1 MLRSQQYETRNASL
15 DEIGERYD
23 RCIMLA
29 PYTHFPRN
37 VRLSHLIWRR
47 QAPAPLAYDLKILQV
62 TQGRSRSFEIIPVSE
77 V

>member
-37 VRLSHLIWRR
+37 VRLSHLIGVGKHRHR
-47 QAPAPLAYDLKILQV
+47 LLMI
-62 TQGRSRSFEIIPVSE
+62 
-77 V
+77 